1 MTIDVPK
8 NLYSIRGDGLN
19 LEMDTN
25 IILVCLIL
33 NSDSG
38 ATRSRKWCALWVFR
52 FYYCKLFVYSLLYN
66 RNWFNNFLTLKFHCG
81 LMRRKFTHQCPMA
94 RYILLL
100 VFYFF

>member
-38 ATRSRKWCALWVFR
+38 ATRSRKLCALCVFR
-52 FYYCKLFVYSLLYN
+52 FYDC
-66 RNWFNNFLTLKFHCG
+66 NFLF
-81 LMRRKFTHQCPMA
+81 
-94 RYILLL
+94 
-100 VFYFF
+100 